1 MNKIFFTKFF
11 SAGLIVMLAL
21 ATMPVTPARAATFTV
36 TKIADTN
43 DGACDADCSLREAV
57 VAANATAGADI
68 ITLASG
74 STYTLSI
81 AGAGEDAAATGD
93 LDITDTNSLTINT
106 SGAGTATIDA
116 NDIDRIFHVLAGSS
130 LNLNNITVTDGT
142 TTLGGG
148 LYAAGPVDITGGA
161 FTVNRA
167 TGAGDNHGGAIYVD
181 NTTLNASG
189 VTFTGNFGDEDGGT
203 IYSMGA
209 STVIVDTNSSFTNTS
224 NGDGND
230 IRNGG
235 SIYIAGGTLSVANTT
250 FSVTDPAGNGGAIY
264 FAGSTA
270 AISNSI
276 FQNHNGGDIDDGG
289 AIYINAGDVTISG
302 SDFTGNSAI
311 DGGGSDGGAIY
322 LNGGTLHINSSDF
335 TSNTA
340 SGDGGAI
347 YAANG
352 TLTIG
357 NTAGV
362 TFESNSADAGGA
374 IRINSDS
381 ATISNTIF
389 DSNTAIRSEGGAIFI
404 NDTSNNT
411 TITLSTFN
419 GNGASRANNAT
430 AGGAIYSEGTV
441 VGIVNSTFTANTVSE
456 TGAGG
461 AVGDTARGGAIYQAD
476 DGPNPSM
483 TLTNVTL
490 SGNTASFTG
499 VGSASGGSIYRD
511 SANGTITLINTIL
524 ANGVAN
530 GAANNCGGTIVDG
543 GNNIDFNGGDLCGAG
558 FSNSDPD
565 LGALTGSPAPEYFPL
580 NTGSPAINAGDNADC
595 AATPVSNQ
603 SQNGLARPQGVNC
616 DIGSYE
622 APVVTTLTIVKVVT
636 NDNGGTAV
644 VGDFGVTTSAGALT
658 FGAGVPSGS
667 NTTYTATALT
677 VAPGTYSLSES
688 DVPGYTEGNWSC
700 DNGDGGVYNGGS
712 VDLGAGDNV
721 TCTITNNDNAASLTI
736 VKVVTNDNGGTAV
749 VGDFG
754 ITTSAGALT
763 FGAGVPSGS
772 NTTYTATT
780 LTVNAGTYS
789 MSESDV
795 PGYTEGTWSCNNGGG
810 GAFNGGS
817 VTLSLGESATCTI
830 TNNDQAA
837 SLTIVKV
844 VTNDEGGTAV
854 VGDFGITTSAGAL
867 TFGAGVPSGSNTT
880 YTATTLTVSAGTYSL
895 SENNVPGYTE
905 GTWSCNNG
913 GGGAYNSGSV
923 TLSLN
928 EAVICSITNNDQPAS
943 LTIVKVV
950 TNDNGGTAVVG
961 DFGISTSAGALTFG
975 AGVPSGSNT
984 TYTATT
990 LTVNA
995 GTYSLSE
1002 SDVSG
1007 YTEGTWSCNNG
1018 GGGAYNS
1025 GSVTLSSGEAVT
1037 CTITNNDQATTL
1049 TIVKVVTNDNGGTA
1063 VVGDFGITTSAG
1075 ALTFGAGV
1083 PSGSNTT
1090 YTATTLTV
1098 APNTYSLSESD
1109 VPGYTE
1115 GTWSCNNGGG
1125 GAFNGG
1131 SVTLSLGESV
1141 TCTITNNDQAASLI
1155 IVKVVTNDEGGTAVV
1170 GDFGITTSAG
1180 ALTFGA
1186 GVPSGNDTTYTATTL
1201 TVNAG
1206 TYSLSEN
1213 NVSGYTEGTWSCDN
1227 GGGGA
1232 YNSGS
1237 VTLSLNE
1244 AVICTITNNDQP
1256 ASLTIVKVVT
1266 NDNGGA
1272 AVVGDFGISTS
1283 AGALTFGAG
1292 VPSGSNTT
1300 YTATTLTVNA
1310 GTYSLSESDVSGY
1323 TEGTWSCNNG
1333 GGGAYNSGSVTLS
1346 SGEAVT
1352 CTITNDDNAASLTL
1366 VKQVINDN
1374 GGSNAAGDW
1383 TLTADGTSFTSGV
1396 SQNVNPGTYTLA
1408 ESGPSGYTASAWVCV
1423 GGSQTGSDITLALG
1437 ESATCTIT
1445 NNDIAPT
1452 LTLVKNVTN
1461 NDGGTAA
1468 VGDWTLDANGP
1479 STISGVTGAGAVT
1492 SAIVDAGSYSLGET
1506 AIAGYTQTAI
1516 TCSGSD
1522 ANGADGLDLDP
1533 GENVTCT
1540 FFNDDIGATL
1550 TLLKDVT
1557 NNNIGIAADTD
1568 WTLTATGPST
1578 VSGIEVDAAIT
1589 SAGVSAGNYT
1599 LTESGPANYTQ
1610 TAITCTG
1617 GADTDG
1623 SDGLTLALGEVVTC
1637 TFFNDDDVPV
1647 LLVPNVNSAP
1657 DTGDATIA
1665 ENEVILNTLNVNQ
1678 ITVQFNWDADNPA
1691 GTSGT
1696 DDVDNPENYI
1706 LLYSA
1711 AGAFNTPSCA
1721 VVAAGGVVAPDIR
1734 IPVTTV
1740 TYSDGGGSGP
1750 FIATLNL
1757 SSALTNAG
1765 YYRLFVCGTTSI
1777 VLAADP
1783 TVALSG
1789 NGAAGTDFIRN
1800 FQISVPSAGGGAG
1813 AGRGGDDT
1821 KISALAIAALPAT
1834 GFAPNRVTVLPEQPA
1849 DLAYADL
1856 GDLWI
1861 EIPALGV
1868 KEPIVGVPQTAE
1880 GEWDVTWLANNI
1892 GWLNGTA
1899 FPTWEGN
1906 SVVTAHVTNADG
1918 LEGPFANLKKLK
1930 YGDQIIV
1937 HLYDEKYT
1945 FEVRNSRL
1953 SRPYTTS
1960 FAFEHLEEQSYLTLI
1975 TCQYYLPKSDSY
1987 YFRRVVRA
1995 VLVKVES
2002 E

>member
-1 MNKIFFTKFF
+1 MTKSLFIKFF
-11 SAGLIVMLAL
+11 SASLIVMLAL
-21 ATMPVTPARAATFTV
+21 AALPVTPARALTINVNITTDTV
-36 TKIADTN
+36 AN
-43 DGACDADCSLREAV
+43 DANCSLREAIA
-57 VAANATAGADI
+57 AANADVAFFGCSAGSGADTI
-68 ITLASG
+68 VLLSG
-74 STYTLSI
+74 STYELTLTT
-81 AGAGEDAAATGD
+81 AGTGD
-93 LDITDTNSLTINT
+93 LDVTSQITIQPNGPGSATIDPTTPGFNERVFDVSAAGNLTIDNIIITTAITANSGAAVNNAGTLTIQNGSQITNNT
-106 SGAGTATIDA
+106 SNAGGGGSNGGGIASGGTLSISNTTFTSNSATNNGGGIYISGGTATIT
-116 NDIDRIFHVLAGSS
+116 SS
-130 LNLNNITVTDGT
+130 TFNTHN
-142 TTLGGG
+142 
-148 LYAAGPVDITGGA
+148 A
-161 FTVNRA
+161 
-167 TGAGDNHGGAIYVD
+167 GAIDDGAAIYLD
-181 NTTLNASG
+181 SGTL
-189 VTFTGNFGDEDGGT
+189 T
-203 IYSMGA
+203 I
-209 STVIVDTNSSFTNTS
+209 
-224 NGDGND
+224 
-230 IRNGG
+230 NGG
-235 SIYIAGGTLSVANTT
+235 S
-250 FSVTDPAGNGGAIY
+250 FS
-264 FAGSTA
+264 
-270 AISNSI
+270 
-276 FQNHNGGDIDDGG
+276 
-289 AIYINAGDVTISG
+289 
-302 SDFTGNSAI
+302 
-311 DGGGSDGGAIY
+311 
-322 LNGGTLHINSSDF
+322 
-335 TSNTA
+335 SNTA

-347 YAANG
+347 YVDPGG

-357 NTAGV
+357 NTSGV
-362 TFESNSADAGGA
+362 TFTSNSADNGGAIYHNAATLLTVTNSTFTGNTSTNGDGGAIMMDANGSSLTISGSTFTSNSAEDDAGAVYSDGEPVLITNSTFQSNSAGTGAGGGADGGA
-374 IRINSDS
+374 IRISGSSTS
-381 ATISNTIF
+381 ATSRINLSTFINNFITMAA
-389 DSNTAIRSEGGAIFI
+389 NQTLHGGAIA
-404 NDTSNNT
+404 NDGTLIIANVTFSGNSLNKT
-411 TITLSTFN
+411 TAGTGDAL
-419 GNGASRANNAT
+419 
-430 AGGAIYSEGTV
+430 GGAIYGNGTTTV
-441 VGIVNSTFTANTVSE
+441 HNVTMSGNTVSE
-456 TGAGG
+456 SGTGTASGGSLYGAGG
-461 AVGDTARGGAIYQAD
+461 ALAIA
-476 DGPNPSM
+476 N
-483 TLTNVTL
+483 
-490 SGNTASFTG
+490 
-499 VGSASGGSIYRD
+499 SIA
-511 SANGTITLINTIL
+511 ANGTE
-524 ANGVAN
+524 N
-530 GAANNCGGTIVDG
+530 GAAGNCGGTITNN
-543 GNNIDFNGGDLCGAG
+543 GNNIDFNGGDCGFAITA
-558 FSNSDPD
+558 NPN
-565 LGALTGSPAPEYFPL
+565 LGALTGSPQYFPL
-580 NTGSPAINAGDNADC
+580 GAGSSALNTGNNAIC
-595 AATPVSNQ
+595 ATATSTNNQ
-603 SQNGLARPQGVNC
+603 SQNGVTRPANVTC

-622 APVVTTLTIVKVVT
+622 APASATLTLLKAITNDNGGTVTDHTLWTLNFDDGGGNSGSGAEGDAAVTNATVPPGVYTLSESGGPSGYTTDNIWNCIGFTNGGSVDDDELTINAGENVTCTITNDDQQGSLQLVKVVT
-636 NDNGGTAV
+636 NDNGGTLTNADFPFTDNIPGTLGAPVVTGSAPTLTYTYPAV
-644 VGDFGVTTSAGALT
+644 AVDAGAYT
-658 FGAGVPSGS
+658 FSEGD
-667 NTTYTATALT
+667 
-677 VAPGTYSLSES
+677 VA
-688 DVPGYTEGNWSC
+688 
-700 DNGDGGVYNGGS
+700 
-712 VDLGAGDNV
+712 
-721 TCTITNNDNAASLTI
+721 
-736 VKVVTNDNGGTAV
+736 
-749 VGDFG
+749 
-754 ITTSAGALT
+754 
-763 FGAGVPSGS
+763 
-772 NTTYTATT
+772 
-780 LTVNAGTYS
+780 
-789 MSESDV
+789 
-795 PGYTEGTWSCNNGGG
+795 GYTEGTWSCIGATATGTAYNGGGVTVPNGGTVVCSITNNDNPTTLTLVKQVTNDHGGTNGIADWALTADGNPFTSGVSQNVTPGTYTLAESGPSGYTASAWVCVGGTQAGSDITLAQGENATCTITNDDNAASLTLVKQVTNNNGGTNVAG
-810 GAFNGGS
+810 DWTLTADGTPFTSGVSQNVSAGTYTLAESGPSGYTASAWSCVGGS
-817 VTLSLGESATCTI
+817 QIGSDITLALGESATCTI
-830 TNNDQAA
+830 TNDDQQAT
-837 SLTIVKV
+837 LTLVKQ
-844 VTNDEGGTAV
+844 VTN
-854 VGDFGITTSAGAL
+854 
-867 TFGAGVPSGSNTT
+867 
-880 YTATTLTVSAGTYSL
+880 
-895 SENNVPGYTE
+895 
-905 GTWSCNNG
+905 NNG
-913 GGGAYNSGSV
+913 GTN
-923 TLSLN
+923 
-928 EAVICSITNNDQPAS
+928 VI
-943 LTIVKVV
+943 
-950 TNDNGGTAVVG
+950 G
-961 DFGISTSAGALTFG
+961 DWALTAEGTPFTS
-975 AGVPSGSNT
+975 GVSQN
-984 TYTATT
+984 
-990 LTVNA
+990 VNA
-995 GTYSLSE
+995 GTYTLAE
-1002 SDVSG
+1002 SGPSG
-1007 YTEGTWSCNNG
+1007 Y
-1018 GGGAYNS
+1018 
-1025 GSVTLSSGEAVT
+1025 
-1037 CTITNNDQATTL
+1037 
-1049 TIVKVVTNDNGGTA
+1049 
-1063 VVGDFGITTSAG
+1063 SAS
-1075 ALTFGAGV
+1075 AWV
-1083 PSGSNTT
+1083 C
-1090 YTATTLTV
+1090 V
-1098 APNTYSLSESD
+1098 
-1109 VPGYTE
+1109 
-1115 GTWSCNNGGG
+1115 
-1125 GAFNGG
+1125 GG
-1131 SVTLSLGESV
+1131 SQAGSDITLAPG
-1141 TCTITNNDQAASLI
+1141 Q
-1155 IVKVVTNDEGGTAVV
+1155 
-1170 GDFGITTSAG
+1170 SA
-1180 ALTFGA
+1180 
-1186 GVPSGNDTTYTATTL
+1186 
-1201 TVNAG
+1201 
-1206 TYSLSEN
+1206 
-1213 NVSGYTEGTWSCDN
+1213 
-1227 GGGGA
+1227 
-1232 YNSGS
+1232 
-1237 VTLSLNE
+1237 
-1244 AVICTITNNDQP
+1244 
-1256 ASLTIVKVVT
+1256 
-1266 NDNGGA
+1266 
-1272 AVVGDFGISTS
+1272 
-1283 AGALTFGAG
+1283 
-1292 VPSGSNTT
+1292 
-1300 YTATTLTVNA
+1300 
-1310 GTYSLSESDVSGY
+1310 
-1323 TEGTWSCNNG
+1323 
-1333 GGGAYNSGSVTLS
+1333 
-1346 SGEAVT
+1346 T
-1352 CTITNDDNAASLTL
+1352 CTITNDDDAASLTL

-1665 ENEVILNTLNVNQ
+1665 ENEVILNTLNVHQ